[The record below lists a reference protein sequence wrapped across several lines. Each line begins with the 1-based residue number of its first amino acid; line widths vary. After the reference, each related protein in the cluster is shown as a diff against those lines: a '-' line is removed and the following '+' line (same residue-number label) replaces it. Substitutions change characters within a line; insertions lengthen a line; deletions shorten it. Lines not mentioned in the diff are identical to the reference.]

1 MATSTAA
8 LQQENQVLRA
18 QLEQKADQLE
28 QKDLRIAQL
37 EELIHQFKHHQ
48 FGASS
53 EQTPP
58 GQGRLFDE
66 GASLSESLNE
76 KAASVEVKAHA
87 RQRTRRPRLSD
98 DLPRV
103 DIVHDLSDAEKVCPQ
118 HGCDLAPMGE
128 EISEQL
134 QFIPAT
140 VQVQRHI
147 CKKYTCPVCE
157 GRVVTAKKPPQPIPK
172 SMATPSLLAWV
183 AVSKYAD
190 ALPLYRQSQ
199 IFARI
204 GFEVDRTTLARW
216 MVACGE
222 LIVPLVN
229 LLWDRLRGEAL
240 VHMDETPVQVLAEPG
255 RTPQSKSYMWVSV
268 AGPPDAGIVLFHY
281 APSRSGQVAKGLL
294 EGYAGALMVDGYEGY
309 AAACTPQ
316 VVRLGCWAHARRRFI
331 EAQRL
336 QPKGKAGKPDQAL
349 SWINKLY
356 GIERT
361 VKDHSP
367 DETYTIRQARS
378 VPVLA
383 QLRRWLDKTL
393 PIVIP
398 GSALGK
404 AVNYLDQQWPRLIGY
419 VDEGQRPIDN
429 NRAENA
435 IRPFVIGRKNWLFSQ
450 SVTGATASANL
461 YSLIETAKA
470 HGLDPHRYLNHVFTE
485 LPKAT
490 TVEQI
495 EALLPDKVN
504 NGD

>member
-1 MATSTAA
+1 MARTAVA
-8 LQQENQVLRA
+8 LQQENQVLRV
-18 QLEQKADQLE
+18 QLE
-28 QKDLRIAQL
+28 QKDLRIHQL
-37 EELIHQFKHHQ
+37 EALIKKFQHRE
-48 FGASS
+48 FGPSS

-66 GASLSESLNE
+66 GEAISAPLDDED
-76 KAASVEVKAHA
+76 ASVEVKAHA
-87 RQRTRRPRLSD
+87 RKRTRRPRLSD

-103 DIVHDLSDAEKVCPQ
+103 DIIHDLSDAEKVCPE
-118 HGCDLAPMGE
+118 HGCDLVPMGE

-147 CKKYTCPVCE
+147 CKKYTCPACE
-157 GRVVTAKKPPQPIPK
+157 GRIVTARKPPQPIPK
-172 SMATPSLLAWV
+172 SVATPSLLSWV

-229 LLWDRLRGEAL
+229 LLWDRLRAEAV
-240 VHMDETPVQVLAEPG
+240 VHMDETTVQVLAEPG
-255 RTPQSKSYMWVSV
+255 KTPQSKSYMWVSV

-281 APSRSGQVAKGLL
+281 APSRSGQVAKTLL

-309 AAACTPQ
+309 EAACTPQ
-316 VVRLGCWAHARRRFI
+316 VTRLGCWAHARRRFI

-336 QPKGKAGKPDQAL
+336 QPKGKTGKPDQAL
-349 SWINKLY
+349 SWIHKLY
-356 GIERT
+356 GIERLL
-361 VKDHSP
+361 KDSSAA
-367 DETYTIRQARS
+367 ETFTIRQARS
-378 VPVLA
+378 VPILEQV
-383 QLRRWLDKTL
+383 RRWLDDTL
-393 PIVIP
+393 PTVLP
-398 GSALGK
+398 GSELGK
-404 AVNYLDQQWPRLIGY
+404 AVSYLNQQWPRLIGY
-419 VDEGQRPIDN
+419 VDDGHRPIDN

-435 IRPFVIGRKNWLFSQ
+435 IRPFVVGRKNWLFSQ
-450 SVTGATASANL
+450 SVNGVTASANL
-461 YSLIETAKA
+461 FSLIETAKA
-470 HGLDPHRYLNHVFTE
+470 HGVDPHRYLNHVFTE
-485 LPKAT
+485 LPKT
-490 TVEQI
+490 NTIEQI
-495 EALLPDKVN
+495 EALLPDKVK